1 MSKDATLVVI
11 QFVLLGLE
19 AVALLLLPKGG
30 TDITRV
36 VGVAMAVLGLLVA
49 LYAIYE
55 HQRANRQLPNV
66 VPIPKETGGLITSG
80 LYQWV
85 RHPIYTGVLLGA
97 FGIAVFQWHIMTA
110 LLAIALY
117 GLFSVKSRYEE
128 NLLKIAF
135 PEYAAYMTRTG
146 RFFPG
151 INL

>member
-1 MSKDATLVVI
+1 MSKAATLVFI
-11 QFVLLGLE
+11 QFTLLGLE
-19 AVALLLLPKGG
+19 AVALLLLPKYGNN
-30 TDITRV
+30 ITRV
-36 VGVAMAVLGLLVA
+36 LGAVMVVAGFAVA

-80 LYQWV
+80 LYRWV

-97 FGIAVFQWHIMTA
+97 FGVAVFQGHIVTA

-117 GLFSVKSRYEE
+117 ALFSVKSRYEE